1 MRILVLHGINLDASG
16 KPDPVQFGTVTVE
29 AIDQRLHAL
38 AAELGAELEIFQ
50 ATNEYRLCGR
60 IVAARNEKVDAV
72 VVNPGTWTYT
82 GQALRDALAELAAP
96 VIEVHVPNIHAQHPF
111 GAASVVAPV
120 VRGRIAGFGAESYLM
135 GLRAAV
141 AAAGRR

>member
-16 KPDPVQFGTVTVE
+16 KPDPAQFGTVTVE
-29 AIDQRLHAL
+29 AVDERLHAL
-38 AAELGAELEIFQ
+38 ATELGVEVEVFQ

-60 IVAARNEKVDAV
+60 IGAARGENVDAV
-72 VVNPGTWTYT
+72 VINPGAWTYT
-82 GQALRDALAELAAP
+82 GQALRDALAELAVP

-135 GLRAAV
+135 GLRAAMAV
-141 AAAGRR
+141 AGRR